1 MTRSTGTCSQPTH
14 CQPAAIEQEGWG
26 RGGGGEGG
34 EPHGDPKRRPKQQ
47 QHTARRAKA
56 DIFERPSNKSKAL
69 ALRRSDAY
77 SISVVARSA
86 GEPVWGRH
94 LSTCVVSH
102 EVITSTCVVASH
114 EAITNACALTGIT
127 FTSGGQPLVARIR
140 NEQAHVATRQP
151 PPTLPGNAPAAGVE
165 LPRCGRVLNVPLG
178 VTARIDSVD
187 VWAREG

>member
-1 MTRSTGTCSQPTH
+1 MGK
-14 CQPAAIEQEGWG
+14 
-26 RGGGGEGG
+26 GGGGG

-47 QHTARRAKA
+47 QQTARRAIA
-56 DIFERPSNKSKAL
+56 DIFERLSNKSKAL

-77 SISVVARSA
+77 SIRVVARSA

-114 EAITNACALTGIT
+114 EVITSTCVVASHEVITNACALTGI
-127 FTSGGQPLVARIR
+127 TSGGQPLVARIR
-140 NEQAHVATRQP
+140 NKQAHVATRHP
-151 PPTLPGNAPAAGVE
+151 PPTLPGNPPAAGVE

-187 VWAREG
+187 VWAREGIRDVNNQSKY